1 MKKLSLKL
9 KLRKKLKN
17 QMINKFKEL
26 WADSTNRKV
35 IILFIGIVILLI
47 ISLFFQ
53 QNRMEQQMQLKVQ
66 FIEQKNMLR
75 DELDDLID
83 EHDDLL
89 DEYGDLNEQ
98 LSEKDSV
105 IQHQIAEIRNL
116 IRTKSDLNEAKKKIL
131 TLKDIS
137 KRYLANIDS
146 LLVLNEVLV
155 LEKDSVVKV
164 NKNINWKNYKLNK
177 QNKKLE
183 EKVSKGSVLEVFG
196 VEVETI
202 RYRSTGRELAT
213 KYAKKV
219 QKIRTC
225 FSVSANQ
232 ISDAEIKTIY
242 LQVVDGGGEL
252 VLGTDTL
259 TTLVADSSY
268 SCTSSAEF
276 EYKNIEMTHC
286 FEWERVQVLSPGMYQ
301 VNLIIEGGI
310 AARTNLKLR

>member
-1 MKKLSLKL
+1 
-9 KLRKKLKN
+9 
-17 QMINKFKEL
+17 
-26 WADSTNRKV
+26 
-35 IILFIGIVILLI
+35 
-47 ISLFFQ
+47 
-53 QNRMEQQMQLKVQ
+53 
-66 FIEQKNMLR
+66 MLR

-116 IRTKSDLNEAKKKIL
+116 IRTKSDLNEAKKKIS

-146 LLVLNEVLV
+146 LLVLNGVLV

-164 NKNINWKNYKLNK
+164 NKDINWKNYKLNK
-177 QNKKLE
+177 QNKKLAD
-183 EKVSKGSVLEVFG
+183 KVSKGSVLEVFG

-242 LQVVDGGGEL
+242 LQILDGGGEL
-252 VLGTDTL
+252 VLGMDTL
-259 TTLVADSSY
+259 ITIVADSSY

-276 EYKNIEMTHC
+276 EYKNIEMKHC
-286 FEWERVQVLSPGMYQ
+286 FEWERVQELSPGVYQ
-301 VNLIIEGGI
+301 INLIIEGGI